1 MCRAVRLARTAADV
15 ADGLYVV
22 IRTKE
27 CIVVTSASPLQT
39 AACESL
45 DALDEISRHDQ
56 LLAEPWRRQLQA
68 ASAAVEQIAG
78 ALGDSCALRS
88 CRAQSDSWTLRSI
101 RALASTAASE
111 SALAAQF
118 EVRLLKLSD
127 EQLQAARAELEPS
140 FASLRGR
147 RIEAAAELERAIEE
161 LLAELRAALAA
172 GGRKLLAS
180 RMLRD
185 EERFADDVA
194 AALRAYADR
203 IGRLL
208 LYLAEAAHASVG
220 APVGGLLCTRESR
233 VPPRPEIHDGSAGA
247 PRRLPDELATA
258 TVRSMA
264 LFRDRVTD
272 QFDEAI
278 ETLRAH
284 INRAALCQA
293 GGERAVRDRSGELSR
308 IARRMSQLAEELDW
322 MLLDER

>member
-1 MCRAVRLARTAADV
+1 VRLARTAADV
-15 ADGLYVV
+15 ADGLYLV

-27 CIVVTSASPLQT
+27 SIVVTSASPLQT

-68 ASAAVEQIAG
+68 ASATVEQIAG
-78 ALGDSCALRS
+78 ALGDSWALRS
-88 CRAQSDSWTLRSI
+88 GRAQSDSWTLRSI

-118 EVRLLKLSD
+118 EARLLKLSD
-127 EQLQAARAELEPS
+127 EQLQAARAEVEAG
-140 FASLRGR
+140 FASLRDR
-147 RIEAAAELERAIEE
+147 RVEAAAELERATEE
-161 LLAELRAALAA
+161 LLAELRTDPAPAA
-172 GGRKLLAS
+172 RTLLAS

-185 EERFADDVA
+185 EERLADDVA

-208 LYLAEAAHASVG
+208 LDLAEAAHATVG
-220 APVGGLLCTRESR
+220 APAGGLLCTRESR
-233 VPPRPEIHDGSAGA
+233 VPPRPEIHHGSAGA
-247 PRRLPDELATA
+247 PQRLPDELATA

-264 LFRDRVTD
+264 LFRDRVTN
-272 QFDEAI
+272 QFDDAI
-278 ETLRAH
+278 EALRAH
-284 INRAALCQA
+284 INRAAQCRVR
-293 GGERAVRDRSGELSR
+293 GERAVRDRSDELSR
-308 IARRMSQLAEELDW
+308 IARRMSQLAEQLDW